1 MAKKSKTTYE
11 FYVTE
16 LPCKSGRKQF
26 VEFSTNT
33 FTVLARSEALG
44 M

>member
-1 MAKKSKTTYE
+1 MTKKSKTTYE
-11 FYVTE
+11 FGVVEIPTV
-16 LPCKSGRKQF
+16 SGRKLF

-33 FTVLARSEALG
+33 WTVLARQETLG